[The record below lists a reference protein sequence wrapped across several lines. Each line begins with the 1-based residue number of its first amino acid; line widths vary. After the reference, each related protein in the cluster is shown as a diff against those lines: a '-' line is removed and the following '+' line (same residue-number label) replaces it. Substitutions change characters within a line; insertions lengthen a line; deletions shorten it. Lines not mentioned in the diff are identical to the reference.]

1 VTLTVTHTT
10 TAPGAAL
17 IGAAEW
23 NEDHTIVGTPSGI
36 LWSQRAMQ
44 PVDYRGPTGTRRIDA
59 ATIAA
64 ATARF
69 KRNHEDEM
77 LLDLIDWIEA

>member
-1 VTLTVTHTT
+1 
-10 TAPGAAL
+10 
-17 IGAAEW
+17 
-23 NEDHTIVGTPSGI
+23 
-36 LWSQRAMQ
+36 MQ
-44 PVDYRGPTGTRRIDA
+44 PVDYRGPIGTRRIDA